1 MPVPAGFQVRLDIYG
16 IDGNVIAA
24 RQEAW
29 ELFERHFDE
38 IWEDHRQ
45 QVIRTVPAYA
55 ERMRSL
61 PPGYAKSLKSYVRKL
76 FCEPFDERWVEA
88 SEARVK
94 IELQGGQDMR
104 SRAATSHSL
113 LARFMTIVGQ
123 RYRFSGP
130 KTARII
136 QTAARV
142 LMLDMANGVAL
153 HNEYQVNT
161 SKARGEEL
169 EGAIEEFETSASRV
183 RTTIATAASSLNTTA
198 GELEHLSK
206 DAADQARTAVAS
218 LEAAADDVV
227 STASATDQL
236 SVTCSA
242 MFEHATRGAHIAREA
257 VHDAE
262 RTNKSVAYLSET
274 VETIGS
280 VVGLISDIAAQTNL
294 LALNATIEAA
304 RAGEAGRGFSVVAS
318 EVKSLANQTSKA
330 TEEIA
335 ARINT
340 IREET
345 RRSVADILGIV
356 KTITSVASLAET
368 VAHAIEEQRTATA
381 SIAQIASRARQHT
394 STIASAVGSVG
405 ELIQKAAES
414 ATVVLGYSGELAE
427 RTADLDGAV
436 STLLQNAA
444 AQGTVESL
452 ADLSK
457 TDALDKGLE
466 LPPRASK
473 RA

>member
-1 MPVPAGFQVRLDIYG
+1 
-16 IDGNVIAA
+16 
-24 RQEAW
+24 
-29 ELFERHFDE
+29 
-38 IWEDHRQ
+38 
-45 QVIRTVPAYA
+45 
-55 ERMRSL
+55 
-61 PPGYAKSLKSYVRKL
+61 
-76 FCEPFDERWVEA
+76 
-88 SEARVK
+88 
-94 IELQGGQDMR
+94 
-104 SRAATSHSL
+104 
-113 LARFMTIVGQ
+113 
-123 RYRFSGP
+123 
-130 KTARII
+130 
-136 QTAARV
+136 
-142 LMLDMANGVAL
+142 
-153 HNEYQVNT
+153 
-161 SKARGEEL
+161 
-169 EGAIEEFETSASRV
+169 
-183 RTTIATAASSLNTTA
+183 
-198 GELEHLSK
+198 
-206 DAADQARTAVAS
+206 
-218 LEAAADDVV
+218 
-227 STASATDQL
+227 
-236 SVTCSA
+236 

-368 VAHAIEEQRTATA
+368 VAHAIEEQRTATS

-414 ATVVLGYSGELAE
+414 RHGRSRLLRRAGGTYRRSRWRGQHSSAE
-427 RTADLDGAV
+427 RGGSGCHVVERARDGA
-436 STLLQNAA
+436 
-444 AQGTVESL
+444 
-452 ADLSK
+452 
-457 TDALDKGLE
+457 
-466 LPPRASK
+466 PRAQ
-473 RA
+473 ALL